1 MRAKEKSGT
10 LMDTLKMLANVV
22 ILFPTLYWD
31 ILIQKGSLVILS
43 VMENGL
49 MYFLSLLITYLH
61 PYTITLEDN

>member
-10 LMDTLKMLANVV
+10 LMDNLKMLANVI

-49 MYFLSLLITYLH
+49 MYFLSLLITYLP
-61 PYTITLEDN
+61 PYTIILEDN